1 MGKNWGKLPISTTNH
16 HHHLPAL
23 AELWTGNTESKFL
36 VEVSPTRNFEKEK
49 SKVIWKAEQKQ
60 RPFVSPAEFPGVSLG
75 FGRHEVT

>member
-49 SKVIWKAEQKQ
+49 SKVSLEGRTEAETIRVSCRVSRCKLGLWK
-60 RPFVSPAEFPGVSLG
+60 
-75 FGRHEVT
+75 T